1 MLSKVASRNAIKRLM
16 YATQHSA
23 CPCHGCTSGGIHRS
37 LDAVNQL
44 RRFATPVDALPVEK
58 EYAFEV
64 AASHLRFGE
73 GVTREVGMD
82 FKNMKARKVA
92 VFTDPNVAKLPA
104 AKMAINSLEA
114 QADLPFVVYDRVVAE
129 PTEESWRNAIA
140 WSREHDCSHFLA
152 VGGGS
157 VMDTAKAANL
167 FTVYKDAD
175 LFDFINAP
183 VGKGLPVEQQL
194 RPLIAGMLRRIT
206 LSSYPRPHT
215 CPVPTTAGTGSETT
229 GTAIL
234 DITSMSFKTGISSR
248 AMKPVLGIV
257 DTLNTRT
264 CSREL
269 HISAGLDV
277 LFHSLESYTA
287 IPYTERTPRPANPI
301 LRPAYQGSNPVAD
314 VFSMWALHTTIKHLP
329 RIAKNLDDYE
339 SMAQMALA
347 ASFAGIGFG
356 NAGVHLCHGISY
368 PISGLNKP
376 GPKFKYSGYNVDHP
390 IIPHGV
396 TVALPA
402 PAVFQFT
409 APSSPSRHREALAIF
424 NGVSI
429 SDPSITSIP
438 DSEIGAHLF
447 EAIAR
452 FLDNLGVPR
461 GLKAVGY
468 TKADVAKLVEG
479 TIPQRRVLDLAPGIG
494 DVAGADG
501 REYLTKIIEN
511 SLEY

>member
-1 MLSKVASRNAIKRLM
+1 M
-16 YATQHSA
+16 YLPTCLPH
-23 CPCHGCTSGGIHRS
+23 HE
-37 LDAVNQL
+37 
-44 RRFATPVDALPVEK
+44 RFTVLVQ
-58 EYAFEV
+58 V
-64 AASHLRFGE
+64 AAANLRFGE

-82 FKNMKARKVA
+82 FKNMNARKIA
-92 VFTDPNVAKLPA
+92 VFTDPNIAKLPP
-104 AKMAINSLEA
+104 AKMASAIASLEA
-114 QADLPFVVYDRVVAE
+114 QPDLEFVVYDRVVAE
-129 PTEESWRNAIA
+129 PTEASWRDAIA
-140 WSREHDCSHFLA
+140 WARKEDCSHFLA

-167 FTVYKDAD
+167 FSVYKDAD

-183 VGKGLPVEQQL
+183 VGKGLPIKEKL
-194 RPLIAGMLRRIT
+194 RPLIA
-206 LSSYPRPHT
+206 
-215 CPVPTTAGTGSETT
+215 VPTTAGTGSETT

-234 DITSMSFKTGISSR
+234 DITSMAFKTGIANR
-248 AMKPVLGIV
+248 AMKPILGIV

-287 IPYTERTPRPANPI
+287 IPYNERTPRPSNPI

-314 VFSMWALHTTIKHLP
+314 IFSMWALRTTVKHLP
-329 RIAKNLDDYE
+329 RIAKDPSNHE
-339 SMAQMALA
+339 SLSQMMLA

-368 PISGLNKP
+368 PISGLNKK
-376 GPKFKYSGYNVDHP
+376 GPQFKYPGYNVDHP

-409 APSSPSRHREALAIF
+409 APSSPDRHREALAIF
-424 NGVSI
+424 RDTTP
-429 SDPSITSIP
+429 SDPSITAIP
-438 DSEIGAHLF
+438 DNAVGAHLY

-452 FLDNLGVPR
+452 FLDALGVPR

-468 TKADVAKLVEG
+468 TKADIPALVEG

-494 DVAGADG
+494 DVAGEDG
-501 REYLTKIIEN
+501 REHLTRIIEN
-511 SLEY
+511 SMEY

>member
-1 MLSKVASRNAIKRLM
+1 MAPPPASRGAIKRLLN
-16 YATQHSA
+16 AAQHTA
-23 CPCHGCTSGGIHRS
+23 CPCHGCRTGSAHNPVQAIS
-37 LDAVNQL
+37 QM
-44 RRFATPVDALPVEK
+44 RRFATPVEAHPPEK

-64 AASHLRFGE
+64 AAANLRFGE
-73 GVTREVGMD
+73 GVTREVAMD
-82 FKNMKARKVA
+82 LKNMKARKVA
-92 VFTDPNVAKLPA
+92 VFTDPIVAKLPP
-104 AKMAINSLEA
+104 AKMAIASLDA
-114 QADLPFVVYDRVVAE
+114 QQDLPYVVYDRVVAE
-129 PTEESWRNAIA
+129 PTEASWRDAIA
-140 WSREHDCSHFLA
+140 WARKEDCSHFLA

-183 VGKGLPVEQQL
+183 VGKGLPITKAL
-194 RPLIAGMLRRIT
+194 NPLIA
-206 LSSYPRPHT
+206 
-215 CPVPTTAGTGSETT
+215 VPTTAGTGSETT

-234 DITSMSFKTGISSR
+234 DITSMSFKTGIANR

-269 HISAGLDV
+269 HISSGLDV

-287 IPYTERTPRPANPI
+287 IPYTERMPRPSNPNM
-301 LRPAYQGSNPVAD
+301 RPAYQGSNPVAD
-314 VFSMWALHTTIKHLP
+314 IFSMWALQTTVKCLP
-329 RIAKNLDDYE
+329 RVAKNLEDHE
-339 SMAQMALA
+339 AMRQMLFA

-368 PISGLNKP
+368 PVSGLNKQ
-376 GPKFKYSGYNVDHP
+376 GPKYKYPGYAVDHP

-424 NGVSI
+424 HGTTPA
-429 SDPSITSIP
+429 DPSIARIP
-438 DSEIGAHLF
+438 DVEIGAHLF

-468 TKADVAKLVEG
+468 KKEDVPRLVDG

-501 REYLTKIIEN
+501 REHLTAIIEA

>member
-1 MLSKVASRNAIKRLM
+1 MAASRNVIRRLIN
-16 YATQHSA
+16 AAQHTA
-23 CPCHGCTSGGIHRS
+23 CPCHGCRSGGAHNP
-37 LDAVNQL
+37 LQALNQM
-44 RRFATPVDALPVEK
+44 RKYANPSEALPVQK

-64 AASHLRFGE
+64 AAANLRFGE

-82 FKNMKARKVA
+82 LKNMKARKVA
-92 VFTDPNVAKLPA
+92 LFTDPNIAQLPP
-104 AKMAINSLEA
+104 AKMAIASLEA
-114 QADLPFVVYDRVVAE
+114 QEDLPFIVYDRVVAE
-129 PTEESWRNAIA
+129 PTEASWRDAIA
-140 WSREHDCSHFLA
+140 WAREQDCSHFLA

-157 VMDTAKAANL
+157 VIDTAKAANL

-183 VGKGLPVEQQL
+183 VGKGLPIEEKL
-194 RPLIAGMLRRIT
+194 RPLIA
-206 LSSYPRPHT
+206 
-215 CPVPTTAGTGSETT
+215 VPTTAGTGSETT

-234 DITSMSFKTGISSR
+234 DITSMSFKTGIANR

-257 DTLNTRT
+257 DTLNTRS

-287 IPYTERTPRPANPI
+287 IPYYERTPRPANPI

-314 VFSMWALHTTIKHLP
+314 IFSLWALQTTVKMLP
-329 RIAKNLDDYE
+329 RVAKNTDDHHAM
-339 SMAQMALA
+339 SQMLLA
-347 ASFAGIGFG
+347 SSFAGIGFG

-368 PISGLNKP
+368 PISGLNKV
-376 GPKFKYSGYNVDHP
+376 GPKWQHPGYKVDHP

-396 TVALPA
+396 TVALSA

-409 APSSPSRHREALAIF
+409 APSSPDRHREALAIF
-424 NGVSI
+424 NGTTT

-438 DSEIGAHLF
+438 DSEIGAHLY

-452 FLDNLGVPR
+452 FLDVLGVPR

-468 TKADVAKLVEG
+468 TAADVPRLVEG
-479 TIPQRRVLDLAPGIG
+479 TLPQRRVLDLAPGIG
-494 DVAGADG
+494 DVVGEDG
-501 REYLTKIIEN
+501 REALTKIIER

>member
-1 MLSKVASRNAIKRLM
+1 
-16 YATQHSA
+16 
-23 CPCHGCTSGGIHRS
+23 
-37 LDAVNQL
+37 
-44 RRFATPVDALPVEK
+44 
-58 EYAFEV
+58 
-64 AASHLRFGE
+64 
-73 GVTREVGMD
+73 
-82 FKNMKARKVA
+82 
-92 VFTDPNVAKLPA
+92 
-104 AKMAINSLEA
+104 
-114 QADLPFVVYDRVVAE
+114 
-129 PTEESWRNAIA
+129 
-140 WSREHDCSHFLA
+140 
-152 VGGGS
+152 
-157 VMDTAKAANL
+157 MDTAKAANL

-194 RPLIAGMLRRIT
+194 RPLIA
-206 LSSYPRPHT
+206 
-215 CPVPTTAGTGSETT
+215 VPTTAGTGSETT

-234 DITSMSFKTGISSR
+234 DITSLSFKTGISNR
-248 AMKPVLGIV
+248 ALKPVLGIV

-287 IPYTERTPRPANPI
+287 IPYTERMPRPTNPI

-329 RIAKNLDDYE
+329 RIAKNQEDHE

-376 GPKFKYSGYNVDHP
+376 GPKYKYAGYNVDHP
-390 IIPHGV
+390 IIPHGI

-409 APSSPSRHREALAIF
+409 APSSPSRHREVLAIF

-429 SDPSITSIP
+429 SDPSITAIP
-438 DSEIGAHLF
+438 DSAIGAHLF

-494 DVAGADG
+494 DIAGADG
-501 REYLTKIIEN
+501 REHLTKIIEN

>member
-1 MLSKVASRNAIKRLM
+1 MAPPPASRSAIRRLLNA
-16 YATQHSA
+16 AQHTA
-23 CPCHGCTSGGIHRS
+23 CPCHGCRSGGSHSPLQAI
-37 LDAVNQL
+37 NQM
-44 RRFATPVDALPVEK
+44 RKFATPVEAPSMEK

-64 AASHLRFGE
+64 AAANLRFGE

-82 FKNMKARKVA
+82 LKNMKARKVA
-92 VFTDPNVAKLPA
+92 VFTDPIVAKLPP
-104 AKMAINSLEA
+104 AKMAIASLES
-114 QADLPFVVYDRVVAE
+114 QNDLPFVVYDRVVAE
-129 PTEESWRNAIA
+129 PTEASWRDAIA
-140 WSREHDCSHFLA
+140 WAREQDCSHFLA

-167 FTVYKDAD
+167 FSVYKDAD

-183 VGKGLPVEQQL
+183 VGKGLPITQTL
-194 RPLIAGMLRRIT
+194 RPLIA
-206 LSSYPRPHT
+206 
-215 CPVPTTAGTGSETT
+215 VPTTAGTGSETT

-234 DITSMSFKTGISSR
+234 DITSMSFKTGIANR
-248 AMKPVLGIV
+248 AMKPTLGIV
-257 DTLNTRT
+257 DTLNTRS

-287 IPYTERTPRPANPI
+287 IPYTERMPRPSNPN

-314 VFSMWALHTTIKHLP
+314 IFSMWALQTTVKCLP
-329 RIAKNLDDYE
+329 RISKDLGDYE
-339 SMAQMALA
+339 AMRQMMLA

-368 PISGLNKP
+368 PVSGLNKQ
-376 GPKFKYSGYNVDHP
+376 GPKFKFSGYNVDHP

-396 TVALPA
+396 SVALPA

-424 NGVSI
+424 HGTTPA
-429 SDPSITSIP
+429 DPSISAIP

-452 FLDNLGVPR
+452 FLDNLGLPR

-468 TKADVAKLVEG
+468 KKDDISKLVEG

-501 REYLTKIIEN
+501 REHLTRIIEN
-511 SLEY
+511 SMEY

>member
-1 MLSKVASRNAIKRLM
+1 MPPAPASRNAIRRLLNLS
-16 YATQHSA
+16 QHTA
-23 CPCHGCTSGGIHRS
+23 CPCHGCRTGGAHNS
-37 LDAVNQL
+37 LQAISQM
-44 RRFATPVDALPVEK
+44 RKFATPVDALPVEK

-64 AASHLRFGE
+64 AASNLRFGE

-82 FKNMKARKVA
+82 FKNMKARKIA
-92 VFTDPNVAKLPA
+92 VFTDPIVAKLPP
-104 AKMAINSLEA
+104 AKMAIASLEA
-114 QADLPFVVYDRVVAE
+114 QSDLPFVVYDRVVSE
-129 PTEESWRNAIA
+129 PTEASWRDAIA
-140 WSREHDCSHFLA
+140 WARQEDCSHFLA

-183 VGKGLPVEQQL
+183 VGKGLPIQQTL
-194 RPLIAGMLRRIT
+194 RPLIA
-206 LSSYPRPHT
+206 
-215 CPVPTTAGTGSETT
+215 VPTTAGTGSETT

-234 DITSMSFKTGISSR
+234 DIPSMSFKTGIANR
-248 AMKPVLGIV
+248 AMKPMLGIV

-264 CSREL
+264 CSKEL

-287 IPYTERTPRPANPI
+287 IPYTERMPRPANPI

-314 VFSMWALHTTIKHLP
+314 IFSMWALHTTVKHLP
-329 RIAKNLDDYE
+329 RIAKNLDDHE
-339 SMAQMALA
+339 SLTQMMLA

-368 PISGLNKP
+368 PISGLNKK
-376 GPKFKYSGYNVDHP
+376 GPQYKHTGYNVDHP
-390 IIPHGV
+390 IIPHGIS
-396 TVALPA
+396 VALPA

-409 APSSPSRHREALAIF
+409 APSSPSRHREALAVF
-424 NGVSI
+424 RGTTPA
-429 SDPSITSIP
+429 DPSISAIP
-438 DSEIGAHLF
+438 DTEIGAYLY

-461 GLKAVGY
+461 GLKAIGY
-468 TKADVAKLVEG
+468 TQADVAKLVDG

-494 DVAGADG
+494 NVAGMDG
-501 REYLTKIIEN
+501 REHLTRIIEN
-511 SLEY
+511 SMEY

>member
-1 MLSKVASRNAIKRLM
+1 MSSATASRNVIRRLIS
-16 YATQHSA
+16 AAQHTA
-23 CPCHGCTSGGIHRS
+23 CPCHGCRSGGAHNPFHALQQMRKY
-37 LDAVNQL
+37 
-44 RRFATPVDALPVEK
+44 ATPVESLPVEK

-64 AASHLRFGE
+64 AAANLRFGE

-82 FKNMKARKVA
+82 FKNMNARKVA
-92 VFTDPNVAKLPA
+92 VFTDPNVAKLPP
-104 AKMAINSLEA
+104 AKMAIASLEA
-114 QADLPFVVYDRVVAE
+114 QQDLPFVVYDRVVAE
-129 PTEESWRNAIA
+129 PTEASWRDAIA
-140 WSREHDCSHFLA
+140 WARQHDCSHFLA

-183 VGKGLPVEQQL
+183 VGKGLPVKEKL
-194 RPLIAGMLRRIT
+194 RPLIA
-206 LSSYPRPHT
+206 
-215 CPVPTTAGTGSETT
+215 VPTTAGTGSETT

-234 DITSMSFKTGISSR
+234 DITSMAFKTGIANR
-248 AMKPVLGIV
+248 ALKPMLGIV
-257 DTLNTRT
+257 DTLNTRS

-287 IPYTERTPRPANPI
+287 IPYNERTPRPSNPI

-314 VFSMWALHTTIKHLP
+314 IFSMWALNTTVKHLP
-329 RIAKNLDDYE
+329 RVAKNPDDHE
-339 SMAQMALA
+339 SLSQMLLA

-368 PISGLNKP
+368 PISGLNKK
-376 GPKFKYSGYNVDHP
+376 GPQYKYAGYNVDHP

-409 APSSPSRHREALAIF
+409 APSSPDRHREALAIF
-424 NGVSI
+424 HGVTPT
-429 SDPSITSIP
+429 DPSITAIP
-438 DSEIGAHLF
+438 DNAIGAHLF

-468 TKADVAKLVEG
+468 TKADIPALVEG

-494 DVAGADG
+494 DVAGEDG
-501 REYLTKIIEN
+501 REHLTKIIEH
-511 SLEY
+511 SMEY

>member
-1 MLSKVASRNAIKRLM
+1 MAPQASRGAIKRLM
-16 YATQHSA
+16 AATQHAA
-23 CPCHGCTSGGIHRS
+23 CPCHGCRTGGSHGAALNAI
-37 LDAVNQL
+37 NQMRKL
-44 RRFATPVDALPVEK
+44 ATPVEAPPIDK

-64 AASHLRFGE
+64 AAANLRFGE

-82 FKNMKARKVA
+82 FTNMRARKVG
-92 VFTDPNVAKLPA
+92 VFTDPNVAKLPP
-104 AKMAINSLEA
+104 AKMAIASLES
-114 QADLPFVVYDRVVAE
+114 QPDLSFEVYDRVVTE
-129 PTEESWRNAIA
+129 PTEASWRDAIA
-140 WSREHDCSHFLA
+140 WARKHDISHFLA

-183 VGKGLPVEQQL
+183 VGKGLPIAEKL
-194 RPLIAGMLRRIT
+194 RPLIA
-206 LSSYPRPHT
+206 
-215 CPVPTTAGTGSETT
+215 VPTTAGTGAETT

-234 DITSMSFKTGISSR
+234 DITSMSFKTGIANR
-248 AMKPVLGIV
+248 ALKPTLGIV
-257 DTLNTRT
+257 DTLATRS

-287 IPYTERTPRPANPI
+287 IPYTERSPRPKNPL
-301 LRPAYQGSNPVAD
+301 LRPAYQGSNPIAD
-314 VFSMWALHTTIKHLP
+314 VFSIWALRTTVQNLP
-329 RIAKNLDDYE
+329 RIYKNQDDHE
-339 SMAQMALA
+339 ALKQMLLA

-368 PISGLNKP
+368 PVSGLNKG
-376 GPKFKYSGYNVDHP
+376 GPKWKHPGYNVEHP
-390 IIPHGV
+390 IIPHGIS
-396 TVALPA
+396 VALSG

-409 APSSPSRHREALAIF
+409 APSSPDRHREVLSIF
-424 NGVSI
+424 RNTSP
-429 SDPSITSIP
+429 SDPSIASIP

-468 TKADVAKLVEG
+468 TKADISRLVDG
-479 TIPQRRVLDLAPGIG
+479 TIPQRRVLDLAPGVG
-494 DVAGADG
+494 DVAGEDG
-501 REYLTKIIEN
+501 REHLTRIMEA
-511 SLEY
+511 SLDY

>member
-1 MLSKVASRNAIKRLM
+1 MAPAASRGAIRRLINA
-16 YATQHSA
+16 AQHTA
-23 CPCHGCTSGGIHRS
+23 CPCHGCRAGGSHNALAAI
-37 LDAVNQL
+37 NQM

-64 AASHLRFGE
+64 AASNLRFGE

-82 FKNMKARKVA
+82 LKNMKATKVG
-92 VFTDPNVAKLPA
+92 VFTDPNVRNLPPM
-104 AKMAINSLEA
+104 KMAIASLES
-114 QADLPFVVYDRVVAE
+114 QADLPFEVYDRVVTE
-129 PTEESWRNAIA
+129 PTEASWRDAIA
-140 WSREHDCSHFLA
+140 WARSHDCSHFLA

-157 VMDTAKAANL
+157 VIDTAKAANL
-167 FTVYKDAD
+167 FTAYKDAD

-183 VGKGLPVEQQL
+183 VGKGRPIENIL
-194 RPLIAGMLRRIT
+194 RPLIAI
-206 LSSYPRPHT
+206 
-215 CPVPTTAGTGSETT
+215 PTTAGTGSETT

-234 DITSMSFKTGISSR
+234 DITSMSFKTGIANR

-287 IPYTERTPRPANPI
+287 IPYTERTPRPSNPI

-314 VFSMWALHTTIKHLP
+314 IFSMWALRTTVEMLP
-329 RIAKNLDDYE
+329 RVAKNQDDYE
-339 SMAQMALA
+339 AMKQMLLA
-347 ASFAGIGFG
+347 SSFAGIGFG

-368 PISGLNKP
+368 PISGLNKK
-376 GPKFKYSGYNVDHP
+376 GPKYKHPGYLVDHP
-390 IIPHGV
+390 IVPHGIS
-396 TVALPA
+396 VALTG

-424 NGVSI
+424 NRTSLA
-429 SDPSITSIP
+429 DPSITSIP
-438 DSEIGAHLF
+438 DSEIGAHLY

-452 FLDNLGVPR
+452 FLDGINVPR
-461 GLKAVGY
+461 GLKAIGY
-468 TKADVAKLVEG
+468 GQADVAKLVEG
-479 TIPQRRVLDLAPGIG
+479 TLPQRRVLDLAPGVG
-494 DVAGADG
+494 DVVGEDG
-501 REYLTKIIEN
+501 REHLTQIIER
-511 SLEY
+511 SMEY